1 MNNQLSIKQQ
11 RESTVCEQQ
20 TLEELVWRRRLSPCT
35 SGRILYWRSSLLF
48 LIKKWDIFP
57 LFEWVLEIMLST
69 ENKSKYFILRLIG
82 HTLLGTRQT
91 LQRARAHF
99 VIYVYK
105 NGHEVGITNLKMNFK
120 LKKMSIFLRKLY
132 AIIAMYLTKLD
143 NPRLTVF
150 LIDYLS
156 WGREE
161 KQMTFGW
168 SGSFIQHRY

>member
-1 MNNQLSIKQQ
+1 
-11 RESTVCEQQ
+11 
-20 TLEELVWRRRLSPCT
+20 
-35 SGRILYWRSSLLF
+35 
-48 LIKKWDIFP
+48 
-57 LFEWVLEIMLST
+57 MLST
-69 ENKSKYFILRLIG
+69 ENKSKYLILRLIG

-156 WGREE
+156 
-161 KQMTFGW
+161 
-168 SGSFIQHRY
+168 